1 MISEFGNI
9 LVFLIAGLVLLGTI
23 FGATALIRPQ
33 RPSAEKLSTYESG
46 EAPEGNANVQFN
58 VRYYILALVFILFE
72 VEILFLF
79 PWATVFGDKEVNE
92 ITSGLWA
99 KVNLIEIFIFIFLLL
114 IGLVFA
120 WVNGLLD
127 WVSPEPITSKF
138 KSKIPSASY
147 YKFLKTPNNDR
158 K

>member
-1 MISEFGNI
+1 MVSEFGNI
-9 LVFLIAGLVLLGTI
+9 LVFLIAGLVLLGLI

-33 RPSAEKLSTYESG
+33 RPSSEKLSTYESG

-79 PWATVFGDKEVNE
+79 PWATVFGDKEANQL
-92 ITSGLWA
+92 TNGLWA

-114 IGLVFA
+114 MGLVFA
-120 WVNGLLD
+120 WANGLLD
-127 WVSPEPITSKF
+127 WVSPEPFKTKF
-138 KSKIPSASY
+138 KSKIPTASY
-147 YKFLKTPNNDR
+147 NKFLKIPQ